1 MMDCKKKMLDLLG
14 GSVSAG
20 CGALLDSQPS
30 SQSGFNGFISHCK
43 LQQGGGGETNP
54 FLPKYLFWQGAKGS
68 EPSCS
73 LVPPAAPQARGQPL
87 MSETGKKKKISYE
100 LDPR

>member
-43 LQQGGGGETNP
+43 LQQGGGGKQTLFCQNICSGRGRRVASHP
-54 FLPKYLFWQGAKGS
+54 AHLFLPLHPRLEGS
-68 EPSCS
+68 LLCLKQE
-73 LVPPAAPQARGQPL
+73 
-87 MSETGKKKKISYE
+87 KKKNQ
-100 LDPR
+100 L